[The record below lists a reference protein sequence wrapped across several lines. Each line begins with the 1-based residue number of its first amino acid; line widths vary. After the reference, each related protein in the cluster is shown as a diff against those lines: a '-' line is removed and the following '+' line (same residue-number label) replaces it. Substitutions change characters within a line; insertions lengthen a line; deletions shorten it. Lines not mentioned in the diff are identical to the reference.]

1 MNGPY
6 YSKST
11 KDLCAEDPRYTAAGT
26 PEDLYWILRHVWAK
40 DTCAPRMQDRWS
52 EADCTLGHCSVT
64 SFLVQDIY
72 GGEVYGIPLPDGNYH
87 CFNCVNGTDFDL
99 TAEQF
104 RDEELLYTHAY
115 PQKRSVH
122 FAKAEKYERY
132 LKLKK
137 RLEDAL

>member
-87 CFNCVNGTDFDL
+87 CFI
-99 TAEQF
+99 
-104 RDEELLYTHAY
+104 RTHIRRNARSIL
-115 PQKRSVH
+115 PKRKNMSGI
-122 FAKAEKYERY
+122 
-132 LKLKK
+132 
-137 RLEDAL
+137 